1 MVDVTGRAILKF
13 KQSAS
18 RRTKNRIKEHGPEFL
33 IVREGNMRELGESLL
48 VMSVA
53 EKASNGRGGLE
64 SWSGWLPFKEL
75 EIKYIS
81 YIKSA

>member
-18 RRTKNRIKEHGPEFL
+18 RRTKNRIREHGPEFL

-64 SWSGWLPFKEL
+64 SWFGWLPFEEL